1 MKTIKLLIYAI
12 LVTFT
17 ISTFT
22 TPVYAASVYLS
33 GSSSVKA
40 GSTVSIGIVLGQT
53 SGGATGAIEYDASKL
68 TYLSSTAG
76 GDWPSASYSDA
87 TKRFSAY
94 REPAAAG
101 TILTLNFQVK
111 RGASGTTIISVKDL
125 NISISLVDTP
135 APSSSKTITITQPT
149 TPVVRSSDA
158 KLKSLSVA
166 EGALTPAFS
175 ATTTAYS
182 LSVSPETEQITIN
195 AVPNF
200 AKAKVSIGA
209 YTLIQGETTPV
220 NVVVTAENGSQKT
233 YTIQVTR
240 ELPGDYKASTDAQLT
255 MITPSYGALS
265 PAFDTNIYHYAIDVP
280 YECTEMS
287 FTAQTSFIRATSNV
301 LGISALTPGVDNVFY
316 VVAIA
321 EDKKT
326 TKIYTITVRRSAV
339 YSMYLEEAYVT
350 DIINQITK
358 QTKPVI
364 MDMSSAPIQVVASS
378 IMTALKENPDRQL
391 IVKGP
396 SARVTIKGSDLKEKI
411 KEGFYDFTINPSS
424 QYKDAMMSQASDA
437 DSFVFSTHH
446 QGAWPGNVE
455 YAIDTAFLS
464 GTEVNVYRYDAAKD
478 QFATIAKGVVVN
490 GGTVAFAYDE
500 GGDFL
505 ITTAT
510 LDGAVSSGNNA
521 KQPSASQGNTIFYLI
536 GMGLTLF
543 PLGILAGIV
552 GSKYFRKRRK
562 RNVAAYNSKS
572 NPIE

>member
-1 MKTIKLLIYAI
+1 M
-12 LVTFT
+12 LVTLT

-22 TPVYAASVYLS
+22 TPVYAATIYLG
-33 GSSSVKA
+33 GSSSVTA
-40 GSTVSIGIVLGQT
+40 GSTISVTIVLGE
-53 SGGATGAIEYDASKL
+53 SNRGAGGSIQWDASKL
-68 TYLSSTAG
+68 TYVSSSG
-76 GDWPSASYSDA
+76 GSGWTSMYEAS
-87 TKRFSAY
+87 TRLFTAY
-94 REPAAAG
+94 RGVEATG
-101 TILTLNFQVK
+101 TILTLTFQANS
-111 RGASGTTIISVKDL
+111 GASGATTISANGVKVTTPTDGEL
-125 NISISLVDTP
+125 NIGTI
-135 APSSSKTITITQPT
+135 SKTITINQPT
-149 TPVVRSSDA
+149 TPVVRSSDS

-166 EGALTPAFS
+166 EGTLTPAF
-175 ATTTAYS
+175 AAATTAYS

-200 AKAKVSIGA
+200 AKAKASIGA

-220 NVVVTAENGSQKT
+220 NVVVTAENGSTKT

-240 ELPGDYKASTDAQLT
+240 ELPGDYKASNDAQLT

-280 YECTEMS
+280 YEATEMS
-287 FTAQTSFIRATSNV
+287 FIAQTSFIRATSNV

-316 VVAIA
+316 VVAMA

-326 TKIYTITVRRSAV
+326 SKIYTITVRRSAV

-364 MDMSSAPIQVVASS
+364 MDMSSAPIQVVAST

-396 SARVTIKGSDLKEKI
+396 SARVTIKGSDLKKKI

-424 QYKDAMMSQASDA
+424 QYKDAMMSQVSDA
-437 DSFVFSTHH
+437 ESFVFSTHH
-446 QGAWPGNVE
+446 QAAWPGNVE
-455 YAIDTAFLS
+455 YAIDTTFLS
-464 GTEVNVYRYDAAKD
+464 GTEVNVYRYNAAKD
-478 QFATIAKGVVVN
+478 QFLNVAKNVVVN
-490 GGTVAFAYDE
+490 GGTVVFAYDE

-510 LDGAVSSGNNA
+510 VDGAVSSGNNA

-562 RNVAAYNSKS
+562 KNTTAYNSKS